1 MQGFRFLLRAVRRG
15 GLVLLALLAVQL
27 AAEAQDQTPLKE
39 IRVGIPTGYLPIA
52 GVDLVGQP
60 AGLLPDIWR
69 IWSEKTGVPVTF
81 KAASFGETVS
91 MLRHGHI
98 DVHASLFRNEVRE
111 AWLDFTRPFHESTTG
126 FFILR
131 SRHDLPST
139 AALNSKTIGV
149 VKQSHQEN
157 HLRYGGHGYR
167 LKSFDGSPEMLRAL
181 MEGSIDAVLHEDE
194 AMDSLLH
201 SAGVKGSVLRLP
213 GDVLRNAIFSAFK
226 KNQPELRHLIEWG
239 FTKITRDEY
248 ASIERRWIDE
258 PANRL
263 FRPQGTVVEF
273 NEAEREF
280 LQKNKIIRVG
290 MQADWPPMNSVGVD
304 GKLQGMS
311 AAIAGLINQRL
322 GGIMTFVP
330 GTWSEL
336 LEGVKEKRLDAVFDI
351 TPTEARIPHYKFTFP
366 YLDIPHGVVLH
377 QDNAKKNL
385 PQQNG
390 VRVAVEKGYATS
402 DYIRKAAPHAV
413 ITEYP
418 STADALTAV
427 AEKQADV
434 YFGNVAAVRYRI
446 SENREKLGVL
456 AFGDN
461 IPGRKSLLTIGT
473 RYDWPVLRGIFNKA
487 LMGLTP
493 AQLSKITDPWLKGTV
508 GGKIEIDADEQRWLT
523 NHSDTT
529 IRASMEPWPPV
540 VYMQDG
546 KARGIAVNYLRY
558 IMNALELDL
567 EFVEMQWK
575 DILPAIN
582 RLEKIDLVSSLA
594 NTPER
599 RGMVK
604 FTEPFIALPQVIF
617 MRDDARLISG
627 LSDLNDK
634 TVAIE
639 AGFAT
644 IGQLRMDYPNIKLL
658 EVDNTHDALEAVSF
672 GRADAYFGNL
682 AAGSYHIER
691 HGLTN
696 LKVAAPSGYDN
707 NEQAFGV
714 RRDWPELAS
723 LMNKVLVSMTE
734 EEHARIRGEA
744 MAVKFERIIDY
755 KLILQYAIPA
765 GIVVVVVIG
774 VFVFANRKL
783 AGEVAERKKAE
794 ERLTER
800 EQRFRALLESAP
812 DATLI
817 VGPGGRIV
825 RVNRQA
831 ENLFG
836 ADRTKLIDQPIEILV
851 PDEIKRKHVHY
862 RDSFVTSSAPREMGA
877 NMDLHAKRF
886 DGTLFPVEISL
897 SPIETADGTMIAASI
912 RDVTERRQ
920 QEAMLREKDM
930 QLTNALENMSGGMFM
945 VDRHMRM
952 RVFNQK
958 FRALYQMPDIVPGTP
973 LRDVLTIRAA
983 RGDYG
988 PGDPDELVGERIAG
1002 YLTREAMR
1010 TEDHVPDGRIIEG
1023 FRQPTDDGGMVCV
1036 FNDIT
1041 ERKEAERQIAEQT
1054 QKMTDLSQKLS
1065 RYLSPQIYEAIFS
1078 GASDA
1083 DVRTER
1089 KKLTVFFSD
1098 IKNFTATTEEMEPE
1112 DMTYILNDY
1121 LTKMTEVA
1129 LEYGGTIDKYIG
1141 DAIMVFF
1148 GDPETKGTK
1157 QDALQAVKMAV
1168 AMQRRMVDLRAK
1180 WTDMGFRSP
1189 FHIRCGVNTGY
1200 CNVGNFG
1207 SDQRIDYTII
1217 GGQVNL
1223 AARLEGICEPD
1234 GVTLSHETYALVR
1247 DEIEAEA
1254 LDPIEVKGI
1263 RDPVTPYAVQ
1273 GIFEGWD
1280 ETERYIRRDDVRG
1293 LRLWVDLMRLTEEQ
1307 RLASI
1312 KELEDAIDIL
1322 KNQKTNDDAAE

>member
-1 MQGFRFLLRAVRRG
+1 MRG
-15 GLVLLALLAVQL
+15 SRVKIGVILCAALAFL
-27 AAEAQDQTPLKE
+27 AAGFEAAPAHAQETAAPTE

-52 GVDLVGQP
+52 GVNLVGEP

-69 IWSEKTGVPVTF
+69 KWSEKTGVPVVF
-81 KAASFGETVS
+81 KTATFGETVS
-91 MLRHGHI
+91 MLRHGAI
-98 DVHASLFRNEVRE
+98 DVHASLFRNEVRK

-131 SRHDLPST
+131 SRHDISSI
-139 AALNSKTIGV
+139 AALDGKSIGV
-149 VKQSHQEN
+149 VNQSHQESF
-157 HLRYGGHGYR
+157 LRYGGHGYR
-167 LKSFDGSPEMLRAL
+167 IKSFPGSPEMLRAL
-181 MEGSIDAVLHEDE
+181 MEGEIDAVLHEDE

-201 SAGVKGSVLRLP
+201 SAGVKGTVLRLP
-213 GDVLRNAIFSAFK
+213 GEILRNAIFSAFR
-226 KNQPELRHLIEWG
+226 KNRPALRHLIDWG
-239 FTKITRDEY
+239 FIQISRQEY
-248 ASIERRWIDE
+248 AEIEKRWIDE

-280 LQKNKIIRVG
+280 LRENKVIRVG
-290 MQADWPPMNSVGVD
+290 MMNNWPPMNSVGAD
-304 GKLQGMS
+304 GKPTGMS
-311 AAIAGLINQRL
+311 AAIAELINERL
-322 GGIMTFVP
+322 GGIITFVP
-330 GTWSEL
+330 GAWPEL
-336 LEGVKEKRLDAVFDI
+336 LEDVKEKRLDAVFDI
-351 TPTEARIPHYKFTFP
+351 TPTEARIPYYKFTFP

-377 QDNAKKNL
+377 QDNVKKNL
-385 PQQNG
+385 LQRKG
-390 VRVAVEKGYATS
+390 VRIAVEEGYSTS
-402 DYIRKAAPHAV
+402 DYILKAAPGGVVTA
-413 ITEYP
+413 YP
-418 STADALTAV
+418 STAAALTAV
-427 AEKQADV
+427 ADKQADI
-434 YFGNVAAVRYRI
+434 YFGNVAAVRYQI
-446 SENREKLGVL
+446 SENRDKLGVL

-473 RYDWPVLRGIFNKA
+473 RYDWPILRGIFNKA

-493 AQLSKITDPWLKGTV
+493 AQLSKVTDPWLKGTV

-523 NHSDTT
+523 NHSETT

-540 VYMQDG
+540 LYMQDG
-546 KARGIAVNYLRY
+546 RARGIAVNYLRH
-558 IMNALELDL
+558 IMKSLELDL
-567 EFVEMQWK
+567 TFVEMPWK
-575 DILPAIN
+575 DTLPAIDKF
-582 RLEKIDLVSSLA
+582 EKIDVVSSAA
-594 NTPER
+594 NTPAR
-599 RGMVK
+599 RK
-604 FTEPFIALPQVIF
+604 IIRFTAPFISLPQVIF

-639 AGFAT
+639 AGFASADH
-644 IGQLRMDYPNIKLL
+644 LRKEHPNIKLL
-658 EVDNTHDALEAVSF
+658 EVENTHKAMEAVSF
-672 GRADAYFGNL
+672 GRADAYFGDL
-682 AAGSYHIER
+682 AAGSFHIER
-691 HGLTN
+691 HGLAN
-696 LKVAAPSGYDN
+696 LKIAAPSGYEN
-707 NEQAFGV
+707 NEQSFGV

-723 LMNKVLVSMTE
+723 LMNKVLASMTE
-734 EEHARIRGEA
+734 EEHTRIRGEA
-744 MAVKFERIIDY
+744 MAVKFERVIDY
-755 KLILQYAIPA
+755 KIVLQYGIPA
-765 GIVVVVVIG
+765 GVVVVVVIG

-800 EQRFRALLESAP
+800 EQRFRSLLESAP

-817 VGPGGRIV
+817 VDPGGKIV

-831 ENLFG
+831 EKLFG

-862 RDSFVTSSAPREMGA
+862 RDGFVTSSAPREMGA

-897 SPIETADGTMIAASI
+897 SPIETAEGTLIAASV
-912 RDVTERRQ
+912 RDVTERRE
-920 QEAMLREKDM
+920 QENKLREKDV

-945 VDRHMRM
+945 VDKQLRIQ
-952 RVFNQK
+952 VFNRK
-958 FRALYQMPDIVPGTP
+958 FQEQYHIPNLIPGTP
-973 LRDVLTIRAA
+973 LRDLILIRAG
-983 RGDYG
+983 RDDYG
-988 PGDPDELVGERIAG
+988 EGDIHQLVEDRIAM
-1002 YLTREAMR
+1002 YRAMEAGR
-1010 TEDHVPDGRIIEG
+1010 TEDIVPDGRVIEG
-1023 FRQPTDDGGMVCV
+1023 YRQPTDDGGMVCV

-1054 QKMTDLSQKLS
+1054 EKLQDLSKKLS

-1157 QDALQAVKMAV
+1157 QDALQAIKMAV

-1234 GVTLSHETYALVR
+1234 GVMLSHETYALVR

-1263 RDPVTPYAVQ
+1263 REPVTPYAVQ

-1293 LRLWVDLMRLTEEQ
+1293 LRLWVDLMRQTEEQ

-1312 KELEDAIDIL
+1312 RELEEAIEIL
-1322 KNQKTNDDAAE
+1322 KNRKQADDAAE